1 MSKSRESFISLNL
14 LNIHMLYAKIYKND
28 WEAFLHEITIKG
40 LDAYL
45 KVLIFIS
52 WTRPSLLRIFPS
64 LSLTS
69 LQPNIYNLRKYII
82 SLSVEVWFLF
92 MVSFKIYRDPNNIY

>member
-14 LNIHMLYAKIYKND
+14 LNIHMLYAKIHKND
-28 WEAFLHEITIKG
+28 KEAFLHEVTIKG

-52 WTRPSLLRIFPS
+52 
-64 LSLTS
+64 
-69 LQPNIYNLRKYII
+69 
-82 SLSVEVWFLF
+82 
-92 MVSFKIYRDPNNIY
+92 

>member
-1 MSKSRESFISLNL
+1 
-14 LNIHMLYAKIYKND
+14 MLYAKIYKND

-52 WTRPSLLRIFPS
+52 
-64 LSLTS
+64 
-69 LQPNIYNLRKYII
+69 
-82 SLSVEVWFLF
+82 
-92 MVSFKIYRDPNNIY
+92 